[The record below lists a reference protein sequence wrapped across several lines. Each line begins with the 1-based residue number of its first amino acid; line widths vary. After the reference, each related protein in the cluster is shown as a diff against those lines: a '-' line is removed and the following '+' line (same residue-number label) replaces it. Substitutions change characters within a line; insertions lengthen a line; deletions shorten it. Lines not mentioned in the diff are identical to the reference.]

1 MAALGRGDPA
11 QSPYVWE
18 SGDYQ
23 GKVIRITVVFNNAT
37 RSITSASVFRDAD
50 CVYTRLYLGRGA
62 DGSPNSSTR
71 SFVVPAGIT
80 NVPVQQMANRGFSTI
95 EDFLALQIT
104 AGP

>member
-1 MAALGRGDPA
+1 MAGRGRGDPA

-23 GKVIRITVVFNNAT
+23 GRVIRITIVFNNAT
-37 RSITSASVFRDAD
+37 RAITSASVFRDAD
-50 CVYTRLYLGRGA
+50 CVFTRLYLGRGT

-71 SFVVPAGIT
+71 SITVPDGTT

-95 EDFLALQIT
+95 EDFLGLQIT